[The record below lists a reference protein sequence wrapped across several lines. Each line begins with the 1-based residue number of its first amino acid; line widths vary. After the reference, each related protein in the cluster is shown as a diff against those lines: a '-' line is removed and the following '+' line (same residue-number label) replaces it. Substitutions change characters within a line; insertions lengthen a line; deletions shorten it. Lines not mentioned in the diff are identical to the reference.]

1 MSCRI
6 NNYERLIMNEF
17 WHSDRP
23 LTSVELFERLSD
35 YFNHKTQIHRYLNQ
49 LEDKGLIEVCG
60 INSRDEKYAK
70 YAREFK
76 PVISEEEFTKRVL
89 FEEVND
95 RKTLHKIAIALL
107 KEDSAEGSSRKRH
120 NEEQQEL
127 IDELERIIEEYKKA
141 DE

>member
-1 MSCRI
+1 MNYKLNR
-6 NNYERLIMNEF
+6 YERLIMNEF

-23 LTSVELFERLSD
+23 LTSVELFERLSEH
-35 YFNHKTQIHRYLNQ
+35 FHHKTQIHRYLNR

-76 PVISEEEFTKRVL
+76 PLISEEDFTKRVL
-89 FEEVND
+89 LEEIND
-95 RKTLHKIAIALL
+95 TRVLHKVAIALL
-107 KEDSAEGSSRKRH
+107 KEDSVKESSQKQRD
-120 NEEQQEL
+120 EEREQV
-127 IDELERIIEEYKKA
+127 IDELERIIDEYKKA